1 MKDLN
6 KKLNKNQT
14 RKINHERQSFN
25 REFYK
30 ETENFHF
37 YKSGLEQNCS
47 TALQC
52 VVSILDIKLIKQ
64 TNHIEIYVKQKVF
77 SNLVYFIFKNWFDFV
92 RC

>member
-52 VVSILDIKLIKQ
+52 VVSSLDMKLIKQ
-64 TNHIEIYVKQKVF
+64 TNHIIYICNMK
-77 SNLVYFIFKNWFDFV
+77 YM
-92 RC
+92 

>member
-52 VVSILDIKLIKQ
+52 VVS
-64 TNHIEIYVKQKVF
+64 V
-77 SNLVYFIFKNWFDFV
+77 
-92 RC
+92 

>member
-30 ETENFHF
+30 ETGN
-37 YKSGLEQNCS
+37 
-47 TALQC
+47 
-52 VVSILDIKLIKQ
+52 
-64 TNHIEIYVKQKVF
+64 
-77 SNLVYFIFKNWFDFV
+77 FIFTNQV
-92 RC
+92 